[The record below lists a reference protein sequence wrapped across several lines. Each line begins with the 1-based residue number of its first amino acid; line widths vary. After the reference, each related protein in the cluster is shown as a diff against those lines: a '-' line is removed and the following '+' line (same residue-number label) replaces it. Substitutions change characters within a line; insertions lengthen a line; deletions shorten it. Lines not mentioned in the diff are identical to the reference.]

1 MPLAARTERI
11 AGSVHHNK
19 RQRMQ
24 HGLMYQGSFEE
35 NHEGLR
41 PGAKKFKGTD
51 GAEHKI
57 PDWPKD
63 VNGVKVGYMEKSGKK
78 FYAVRVQFEDRDI
91 VLKNP
96 LLLDQMRHLGSR
108 RFSPEPTTIDDELA
122 ETLLDDMMAKNP
134 EQQDEL
140 ALMVNRVNQVRRAS
154 R

>member
-11 AGSVHHNK
+11 AGSVHHNE

-35 NHEGLR
+35 NHDGLR

-57 PDWPKD
+57 PEWPKD

-96 LLLDQMRHLGSR
+96 LLLDQMRHLGNR

>member
-1 MPLAARTERI
+1 MR
-11 AGSVHHNK
+11 
-19 RQRMQ
+19 
-24 HGLMYQGSFEE
+24 HGYMYNGGFEK
-35 NHEGLR
+35 NYSSL
-41 PGAKKFKGTD
+41 
-51 GAEHKI
+51 
-57 PDWPKD
+57 
-63 VNGVKVGYMEKSGKK
+63 KVGTTTYLGSDGEVRPLPAWPAKVDGIRVSYMEKSGKK
-78 FYAVRVQFEDRDI
+78 FYAVRVQFEERDI

-140 ALMVNRVNQVRRAS
+140 ALMINRVNQVRRAN